1 MNCQELLKI
10 GYNELKNSNI
20 DNPKLDSEIILCN
33 ILNVTRERLILNLEK
48 TIKIDQIKK
57 YKKNISERKN
67 KKPVSYITKK
77 KEFWKTNFY
86 IDRNVLIPRPD
97 TELLVE
103 KSLEY
108 LSYDSTKN
116 ILDIGTGSGCI
127 LISILLER
135 KKCKGLGV
143 DVSKYAINLAKINA
157 KMQQLE
163 NRIKFINSDI
173 DTLNYSKYDLI
184 VSNPPYIKS
193 FKLRNLQ
200 KDIRDYEP
208 KIALDGGPTGC
219 NEILKVIKKSSKILK
234 KNGLLLI
241 EIDSLLM
248 FEVKKM
254 LKEYNFYVDK
264 IYKNLNGINRCIA
277 SIKN

>member
-1 MNCQELLKI
+1 MNCQELLII
-10 GYNELKNSNI
+10 GYNELKDSNI
-20 DNPKLDSEIILCN
+20 SNPKLDSEIILCH
-33 ILNVTRERLILNLEK
+33 ILKVTREKLILNLK
-48 TIKIDQIKK
+48 KIITSSQIKK
-57 YKKNISERKN
+57 YKKNISARKKN
-67 KKPVSYITKK
+67 IPVSYIIKQ

-108 LSYDSTKN
+108 LSHDCTKN
-116 ILDIGTGSGCI
+116 ILDIRTGSGCI

-135 KKCKGLGV
+135 KNCKGLGV
-143 DVSKYAINLAKINA
+143 DVSKKAINLAKINA

-173 DTLNYSKYDLI
+173 DTIKYSKYDLI

-193 FKLRNLQ
+193 FKLRSLQ

-208 KIALDGGPTGC
+208 KIALDGGPNGC
-219 NEILKVIKKSSKILK
+219 TEILKVIKKSSKILK